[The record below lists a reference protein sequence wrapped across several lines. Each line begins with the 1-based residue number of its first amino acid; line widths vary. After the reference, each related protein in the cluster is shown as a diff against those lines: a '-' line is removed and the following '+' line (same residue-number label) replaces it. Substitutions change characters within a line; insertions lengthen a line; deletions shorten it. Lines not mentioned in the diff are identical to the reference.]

1 MKPALFALL
10 AVTVLVG
17 LTGCAHDR
25 MACGPSEPWSV
36 GCMHGSCAKA
46 PEACASCGPGRGAG
60 GGLGGMGCMGTGGV
74 DPSTLVP
81 QQFTPGPPVGQ
92 VTYPYYTLRGPRD
105 FLARNPRSIG
115 P

>member
-1 MKPALFALL
+1 MKRALFALL
-10 AVTVLVG
+10 AVTVLLG

-25 MACGPSEPWSV
+25 MACGPSEPCSA
-36 GCMHGSCAKA
+36 GCMNGSCAKA
-46 PEACASCGPGRGAG
+46 PETCASCGPGGGAG
-60 GGLGGMGCMGTGGV
+60 GGVHGRGL
-74 DPSTLVP
+74 DP

-105 FLARNPRSIG
+105 FLARNPQGIG